1 MYITKKIKTIGI
13 SALAVTMIAS
23 MSMVAF
29 ASSTS
34 SKSEPAAKLEA
45 GKTENLDNV
54 DRSNIKYEVAKK
66 SEGATTVNLDQISII
81 KSGDGIEIKKITTE
95 DLDNVH
101 MSKTE
106 PAKVVTN
113 KSK

>member
-1 MYITKKIKTIGI
+1 MYITKKIKTMGI

-34 SKSEPAAKLEA
+34 SKSEPAMKLEA

-54 DRSNIKYEVAKK
+54 DRSNIKYEVAKE
-66 SEGATTVNLDQISII
+66 SEVATRVNPDQISIR
-81 KSGDGIEIKKITTE
+81 KSGEGIEIKKTTTE
-95 DLDNVH
+95 NLDNVDR
-101 MSKTE
+101 SEIKYE
-106 PAKVVTN
+106 LAK
-113 KSK
+113 KSE